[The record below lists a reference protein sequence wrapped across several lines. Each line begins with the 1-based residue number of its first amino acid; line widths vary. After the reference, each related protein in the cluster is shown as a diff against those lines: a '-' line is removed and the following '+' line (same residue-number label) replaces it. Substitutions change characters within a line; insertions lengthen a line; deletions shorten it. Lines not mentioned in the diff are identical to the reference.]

1 MYLPA
6 LCRFNPNMAALGSP
20 ATLDERHSRALL
32 PERQVISGLVGNQ
45 LWRGPRLRTGAKT
58 QFYAPRDSIRPLI
71 QNPVS
76 PLRPLSL

>member
-1 MYLPA
+1 
-6 LCRFNPNMAALGSP
+6 MAALGSP

-58 QFYAPRDSIRPLI
+58 QNDTVNVGMQEQVLSPGVQDRDHTDLGS
-71 QNPVS
+71 
-76 PLRPLSL
+76 